1 MQPFSMSIQALLT
14 PRTSFRQAA
23 SRIWL
28 AVWIALPAV
37 LLGTSCVGLP
47 EEPTKPHAELR
58 FAELGDMVNVCVCG
72 DIWFG
77 GLPNANDLDI
87 AQRRGI
93 ETLVGLL
100 PAKSEERAVLDQQSR
115 DLGFER
121 LFITLEPGQECDDAV
136 DEVLGFLRREDR
148 GPVLMVSPGG
158 GAAAMMISIYRIVDD
173 GVEPEAAMDAAR
185 RAGMKPGH
193 SEETVLS
200 QVARYLNLDT
210 RADSTQP

>member
-1 MQPFSMSIQALLT
+1 MPTQALPT
-14 PRTSFRQAA
+14 PRNSLRQAA
-23 SRIWL
+23 ARTWL
-28 AVWIALPAV
+28 AVWIALPTV
-37 LLGTSCVGLP
+37 LFGTGCVGLP
-47 EEPTKPHAELR
+47 EEPTKPHVELR
-58 FAELGDMVNVCVCG
+58 FVELGDMVNVCVCG

-77 GLPNANDLDI
+77 GLPSANDLDI

-93 ETLVGLL
+93 ETLVALL
-100 PAKSEERAVLDQQSR
+100 PANSEDRAVLDQHSR
-115 DLGFER
+115 DLGLKR

-136 DEVLGFLRREDR
+136 DEVLSFLRREDR

-173 GVEPEAAMDAAR
+173 GVDPEVAMDAAR

-200 QVARYLNLDT
+200 QVARRLNSES
-210 RADSTQP
+210 RSDSTQP